1 MTVEEWLGPDNQL
14 GIDIW
19 TKKYQHNGE
28 TFDEWLDRVSGGNE
42 AVKQLIIDKKFLFGG
57 RILANRGLPAEGIK
71 TTYSNCYVLTVD
83 DSIESI
89 YRTCGEVAR
98 TFSYGGGV
106 GLDLSKLRPR
116 GAVVH
121 NSAKETTGAVSFMK
135 TFDVVTGTIGQNGR
149 RGALMLSI
157 SVDHPDVTEF
167 VNIKANTDQITNA
180 NISIRVTDAFM
191 QAVEKDA
198 DYILHWPCNNGAI
211 AGLGYGQIMNHPDT
225 PYDALIPVGELSEGI
240 LAVGNTGKTVGY
252 FKRIKARDLFHKLAK
267 NNWDYGE
274 PGILYWDRISSY
286 HLMSEDDT
294 FEYSGVNPCAE
305 EPLPDGGACLLGS
318 INLAAFDNF
327 EDETFLRAI
336 HNAVIGLNEVL
347 EEGKMLHPLP
357 QQRISCDRYHQIGL
371 GIFGLGDALI
381 KNKLTYGTTEA
392 CDFAQNVLHTI
403 LVNAFIASCDLNKD
417 QKIKYEGMFDSVFY
431 KRNILPYLPDAY
443 KYVYPRNSQI
453 MTIAPTGTLST
464 MLGASGGA
472 EPNFAFK
479 FYRTTK
485 SLHGKDETYEVNHP
499 LVDEYL
505 KAHPDKSIEELPEYF
520 IAAGG
525 IPIENRVKM
534 QAALQEVIDA
544 SISSTANLKESVTVE
559 DVEKLY
565 LEAWKQGLKGI
576 TVFRDNCKR
585 VAILSTHA
593 QQDPDRKAPKRPKV
607 LDADWYQLT
616 AKGQLFNVFVGLYE
630 GKPYEIFAKQT
641 SDKLQTTSGHGKITK
656 VQKGVYSWQNNS
668 NEPNSGLNY
677 DSNIAIMEED
687 SPERVAT
694 LLASLGLRHGADIKY
709 IVKTLKKT
717 NPLIS
722 SFTAAMIRVLNKYN
736 DAPVVDSNEICP
748 ECGKPLKHEGGCKHC
763 DCGYSACMVI
773 FKRRKR

>member
-57 RILANRGLPAEGIK
+57 RILANRGLPAKGIK

-135 TFDVVTGTIGQNGR
+135 TFDVVTGTIGQFGR
-149 RGALMLSI
+149 RGALMLSL
-157 SVDHPDVTEF
+157 SVNHPDVTEF
-167 VNIKANTDQITNA
+167 VDIKANTDQITNA
-180 NISIRVTDAFM
+180 NISVRVTDAFM
-191 QAVEKDA
+191 QAVEKDE
-198 DYILHWPCNNGAI
+198 DYILHWPCDKVPVAFDEK
-211 AGLGYGQIMNHPDT
+211 ALEYDKLT
-225 PYDALIPVGELSEGI
+225 PCAYVSNPFSSISEGI
-240 LAVGNTGKTVGY
+240 GY
-252 FKRIKARDLFHKLAK
+252 VKKIKARDLFHKLAK

-443 KYVYPRNSQI
+443 KYVYPKNSQI

-464 MLGASGGA
+464 MLGTSGGA

-520 IAAGG
+520 IAASG

-607 LDADWYQLT
+607 LDADWYQIT
-616 AKGQLFNVFVGLYE
+616 AKGQIFNVYVGLYE
-630 GKPYEIFAKQT
+630 NKPYEIFAKPA
-641 SDKLQTTSGHGKITK
+641 SEKNSITSGHGKITK
-656 VQKGVYSWQNNS
+656 QQKGVYSWQNDKEEGMVS
-668 NEPNSGLNY
+668 

>member
-1 MTVEEWLGPDNQL
+1 MTVQDWLGTENQL

-19 TKKYQHNGE
+19 TKKYQYNGE
-28 TFDEWLDRVSGGNE
+28 TFDEWLDRVSNGNKY
-42 AVKQLIIDKKFLFGG
+42 VKQLIIEKKFLFGG
-57 RILANRGLPAEGIK
+57 RILANRGLPQRNIK

-89 YRTCGEVAR
+89 YRTCGEIAR

-135 TFDVVTGTIGQNGR
+135 TFDTVTGTIGQNGR
-149 RGALMLSI
+149 RGALMLSL
-157 SVDHPDVTEF
+157 SVNHPDIMEF
-167 VNIKANTDQITNA
+167 VDIKANTDQITNA
-180 NISIRVTDAFM
+180 NISVRMTDSFM
-191 QAVEKDA
+191 YAVQIKAPYYILNWPCTKEVNLPKDMIEDMQFDALYEKDGVYYKKI
-198 DYILHWPCNNGAI
+198 D
-211 AGLGYGQIMNHPDT
+211 
-225 PYDALIPVGELSEGI
+225 PV
-240 LAVGNTGKTVGY
+240 K
-252 FKRIKARDLFHKLAK
+252 LFHKLAE
-267 NNWDYGE
+267 NNWNYGE
-274 PGILYWDRISSY
+274 PGILYWDRITDY

-294 FEYSGVNPCAE
+294 FEYAGVNPCAE

-318 INLAAFDNF
+318 LNLAAFDNF

-347 EEGKMLHPLP
+347 EEGKLLHPLP

-371 GIFGLGDALI
+371 GIFGLGDTLI
-381 KNKLTYGTTEA
+381 KNKLVYGTPEA
-392 CDFAQNVLHTI
+392 CDFAQDVLHTI

-443 KYVYPRNSQI
+443 KYVYPKNSQI

-464 MLGASGGA
+464 MLGVSGGA
-472 EPNFAFK
+472 EPNFAFEY
-479 FYRTTK
+479 YRTTK
-485 SLHGKDETYEVNHP
+485 SLHGKDETYTVHHP
-499 LVDEYL
+499 LVDKYL
-505 KAHPDKSIEELPEYF
+505 EDNVGTSIEELPEYF
-520 IAAGG
+520 ITAGA

-534 QAALQEVIDA
+534 QASLQEVIDA
-544 SISSTANLKESVTVE
+544 SISSTANLKESVTVQSVE
-559 DVEKLY
+559 DLY
-565 LEAWKQGLKGI
+565 FSAWKQGLKGI

-607 LDADWYQLT
+607 LDADWYQIT

-630 GKPYEIFAKQT
+630 GKPYEIFAKPT
-641 SDKLQTTSGHGKITK
+641 TEKLQITNGHGTITK
-656 VQKGVYSWQNNS
+656 IQKGVYKWENS
-668 NEPNSGLNY
+668 EDKGLSY
-677 DSNIAIMEED
+677 DSNIAIEDED
-687 SPERVAT
+687 SPERVST

-736 DAPVVDSNEICP
+736 DSPIVDSNEICP

-763 DCGYSACMVI
+763 DCGYSACMI
-773 FKRRKR
+773 AFRKRRKR